1 MPSNAKNPTREIDYL
16 AYLIDDKYDSLS
28 AWEKQFTASCLDGLR
43 KKYPR
48 LSLKQRACLDKM
60 IVKYG
65 LAKDEYCVYG
75 YADRDMNQVMNDTG
89 PGALPEAE
97 EEDDYGDGYDDDIP
111 F

>member
-65 LAKDEYCVYG
+65 LAKDEYCIYG
-75 YADRDMNQVMNDTG
+75 YADRDMNQVVNATG
-89 PGALPEAE
+89 PGAVNVIMPET
-97 EEDDYGDGYDDDIP
+97 EDEYDYDDDIP